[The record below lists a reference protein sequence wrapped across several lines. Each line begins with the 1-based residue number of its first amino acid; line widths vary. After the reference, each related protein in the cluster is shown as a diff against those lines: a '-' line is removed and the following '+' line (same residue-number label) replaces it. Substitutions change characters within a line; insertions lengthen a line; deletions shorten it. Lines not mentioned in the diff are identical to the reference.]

1 MASRLQPATQKSQG
15 VGKRVPSLKGLGINQ
30 RRCPSTHVLG
40 YACAALRAGFVKIL
54 HLSLSRD
61 VQGSPLPRDLACFR
75 NAMDDLDPGP
85 PSRAARA
92 VLQSIVKLS
101 NSSFERYFRLIS
113 PAVQRLV
120 QNSPRKES
128 VGTVITRRRAAPS

>member
-1 MASRLQPATQKSQG
+1 MARRLQPAAQKSQG

-54 HLSLSRD
+54 YLSLSRD

-75 NAMDDLDPGP
+75 DATDDLTGAPNRAGEACPEQSRRALAGVVRRPHCMRQPP
-85 PSRAARA
+85 PSQRTKSQRFG
-92 VLQSIVKLS
+92 SE
-101 NSSFERYFRLIS
+101 SSQCFG
-113 PAVQRLV
+113 A
-120 QNSPRKES
+120 ES
-128 VGTVITRRRAAPS
+128 V